1 MAPHGDIISYAYT
14 SAGRIPLSEVVIQVL
29 QTDEETGVEDLL
41 SVRITDRNGKTTA
54 VAVETPPISDSLT
67 PGNGKPFSTVTMTA
81 EMPGYE
87 LIRVEN
93 VQIFPDVQTIQNF
106 RMIPLTA
113 NPDIITQEELF
124 IIPPQNL

>member
-1 MAPHGDIISYAYT
+1 M
-14 SAGRIPLSEVVIQVL
+14 
-29 QTDEETGVEDLL
+29 
-41 SVRITDRNGKTTA
+41 
-54 VAVETPPISDSLT
+54 
-67 PGNGKPFSTVTMTA
+67 
-81 EMPGYE
+81 
-87 LIRVEN
+87 IRVEN